1 MGTVLSL
8 YRASV
13 KEFVRDRA
21 ALFWTLAFPVLFII
35 LFGLIF
41 SGNGAPSYTVGL
53 VNEDGGPVGSA
64 LAQAFHQPKPFTIK
78 EGTYDNELS
87 NLKKGQLD
95 LVIVI
100 PSDVSQQVQNKQ
112 TAQVAMYYDPSTN
125 TTNGQIEQNIVQQV
139 LASFNSGYTQVVPPL
154 ALATHTITTHT
165 LSTVDFLMPGILAMA
180 LMQLG
185 LFGTASPLV
194 ALRQEGVLR
203 RLGATPLP
211 RWTLLVS
218 QVMLRITIG
227 LAQSVVIVGL
237 SVYAFKVQIQ
247 GNMLALAG
255 LILLGAISFVA
266 IGYLIAAVSGTVDT
280 AGGISSAINFPMMFL
295 SGIFFPLA
303 LLPAFLTP
311 VVRAMPLTYLADAF
325 RQVTIGSVP
334 EFPILVDIGVLV
346 AWAIVCALLSARLF
360 KWE

>member
-1 MGTVLSL
+1 MGTVWSL

-41 SGNGAPSYTVGL
+41 SGGGSPSYTVGL
-53 VNEDGGPVGSA
+53 VNEDGGQVGSA
-64 LAQAFHQPKPFTIK
+64 LMQTFQQVKPFTLK
-78 EGTYDNELS
+78 QGTFDNELS

-100 PSDVSQQVQNKQ
+100 PSGLSQQVQGGQ

-125 TTNGQIEQNIVQQV
+125 ATNAQIEQNIAQQV
-139 LASFNSGYTQVVPPL
+139 LADFNSRYTRVAPPL

-165 LSTVDFLMPGILAMA
+165 LSTIDFLMPGILAMA

-185 LFGTASPLV
+185 LFGTAAPLV
-194 ALRQEGVLR
+194 SLRQEGVLR

-211 RWTLLVS
+211 RWTLLLS
-218 QVMLRITIG
+218 QILLRITIG
-227 LAQSVVIVGL
+227 FAQSVVIIGL
-237 SVYAFKVQIQ
+237 SVYVFKVQIE
-247 GNMLALAG
+247 GNMLVLAG
-255 LILLGAISFVA
+255 LVLIGAISFVA
-266 IGYLIAAVSGTVDT
+266 IGYLIAAVSRTVDT
-280 AGGISSAINFPMMFL
+280 ASGVSSAVNFPMMFL

-311 VVRAMPLTYLADAF
+311 IVRAMPLTYLADAF

-334 EFPILVDIGVLV
+334 EFPMTVDIAVLIG
-346 AWAIVCALLSARLF
+346 WAIVCALLSARLF

>member
-21 ALFWTLAFPVLFII
+21 AMFWTLAFPVLFII

-41 SGNGAPSYTVGL
+41 SGSGSPSYTVGL
-53 VNEDGGPVGSA
+53 VNEDGGQVGSA
-64 LAQAFHQPKPFTIK
+64 LTQAFHSVKPFNIK
-78 EGTYDNELS
+78 AGTFDNELS

-100 PSDVSQQVQNKQ
+100 PAGLSDQVRGQQ

-125 TTNGQIEQNIVQQV
+125 TTNAQIEQNIVQQV
-139 LASFNSGYTQVVPPL
+139 LASFNARYTQVVPPL
-154 ALATHTITTHT
+154 ALNTHTITTHT

-194 ALRQEGVLR
+194 SLRQEGVLR

-211 RWTLLVS
+211 RWTLLAS
-218 QVMLRITIG
+218 QVLLRITIG
-227 LAQSVVIVGL
+227 FAQSVVIVGL

-266 IGYLIAAVSGTVDT
+266 IGYLIAAVSRSVET
-280 AGGISSAINFPMMFL
+280 AGGISSAVNFPMMFL

-311 VVRAMPLTYLADAF
+311 IVRAMPLTYLADAF

-334 EFPILVDIGVLV
+334 EFPMLVDIGVLV